1 MKKQLLV
8 LAAVASFMVS
18 TSAFG
23 VTTNQTLLGDVNG
36 DGRIDAFDVRL
47 TTRFVLEANKQ
58 AYINSLK
65 IPLSLS
71 QFVANADIDKDGKV
85 TRLDSYNILRKALG
99 KGLLTNSKGTT
110 AVIGD
115 VDQNGTIDLLDVLMI
130 LKYQAKLIVPTDI
143 QVFEVLADTD
153 SDGMIT
159 KIDAQNIMR
168 KIARLQPLLDR
179 TGAAAKL
186 GDVDGNG
193 SVDLLDYFLLIK
205 LIALPDNE
213 ARDVALENSK
223 SFHAAQEAMVLA
235 DIDNNNVVNALDAF
249 NILRKVAGLDLLKN
263 KKGGNA
269 VMGDLNLD
277 GVINQSDA
285 SMVLAYLVCGDKAK
299 YLKDNKLQNGLIFAL
314 GDMNGDGQIG
324 LLDGVAI
331 AKLAAVKK

>member
-115 VDQNGTIDLLDVLMI
+115 VDQDGKLGLLDAVKI
-130 LKYQAKLIVPTDI
+130 QKYLVKLISPTDI
-143 QVFEVLADTD
+143 AAFEALADTD
-153 SDGMIT
+153 NDGMIT
-159 KIDAQNIMR
+159 IIDMHNIMR
-168 KIARLQPLLDR
+168 KLVGLQPFVDR

-186 GDVDGNG
+186 GDVDGDG
-193 SVDLLDYFLLIK
+193 KIGVGDSLLVTE
-205 LIALPDNE
+205 LIAVTDTVARE
-213 ARDVALENSK
+213 AILKNSK
-223 SFHAAQEAMVLA
+223 SFHNAQAAMALA
-235 DIDNNNVVNALDAF
+235 DIDNNNVVNALDAQ
-249 NILRKVAGLDLLKN
+249 NILRKVVDLDLLKN

-269 VMGDLNLD
+269 VMGDMDLD
-277 GVINQSDA
+277 GVISQSDA
-285 SMVLAYLVCGDKAK
+285 ITVLQAAFHYDSVQW
-299 YLKDNKLQNGLIFAL
+299 LKDHKLQNGLLLAL
-314 GDMNGDGQIG
+314 GDMNGNGIINPTD
-324 LLDGVAI
+324 AI
-331 AKLAAVKK
+331 AVLKLASEK